1 MKGARINQMIQDMCA
16 TPESMEKLRLNL
28 EHYFSAYGLSE
39 EDKAALLSCNPLTMV
54 TERNVHPILAFHYL
68 FAAKPE
74 VMQMMSIS
82 HYPNLLKDDK

>member
-16 TPESMEKLRLNL
+16 TPESMEKLRSNL
-28 EHYFSAYGLSE
+28 EHFFTAYGLSE
-39 EDKAALLSCNPLTMV
+39 EDKAALRSCNPLTMV

-74 VMQMMSIS
+74 VMLMMNIC
-82 HYPNLLKDDK
+82 HYPKLVKGDR